1 MIARDKKVHIIAAIL
16 LISVACSAQIP
27 KDKKDHMLV
36 GTAIGFGASAIT
48 INKPV
53 MVSLY
58 WSVGATAVIGGTK
71 ELIDLAGKGNAEWAD
86 LGATVAGGI
95 IGWGLASTFKGL
107 ALLHSK
113 RMGYKGLTYGSTYIG
128 DMSYNRVFINDYEI
142 LNK

>member
-1 MIARDKKVHIIAAIL
+1 MRYLTYIL
-16 LISVACSAQIP
+16 LFIGLTCSAQIP
-27 KDKKDHMLV
+27 KDKQDHIAV
-36 GTAIGFGASAIT
+36 GSLIGFSSTVLT
-48 INKPV
+48 IDKPALN
-53 MVSLY
+53 SLA
-58 WSVGATAVIGGTK
+58 WSVGAATVIGGAK
-71 ELIDLAGKGNAEWAD
+71 ELYDINHGTAEWAD

-107 ALLHSK
+107 CLLHSK